1 METEPRNPRVER
13 AADDAVRFHVGTD
26 VYPEDVV
33 FKALYWYGGDY
44 DIDVLAAPNGPDW
57 NAPAAWRRGDLGRA
71 PERASPRVCARDL
84 VDFRTRAIVA
94 RETQTVRELLVAK
107 AFADTDAF
115 DQEPPGSPEDPVGFR
130 IADWEEDVPSTDRPA
145 AP

>member
-1 METEPRNPRVER
+1 METEPRNPRIER
-13 AADDAVRFHVGTD
+13 DGDDAVRVHVGTD

-33 FKALYWYGGDY
+33 FKTLYWYGGDY
-44 DIDVLAAPNGPDW
+44 DIDVSATPDGLAVTL
-57 NAPAAWRRGDLGRA
+57 RLLGGGA
-71 PERASPRVCARDL
+71 ISDERLGALTTRFRRDL
-84 VDFRTRAIVA
+84 IDFRTRAIVA

-107 AFADTDAF
+107 AFADSDAF

-130 IADWEEDVPSTDRPA
+130 IADWEEDVPGTPPPA